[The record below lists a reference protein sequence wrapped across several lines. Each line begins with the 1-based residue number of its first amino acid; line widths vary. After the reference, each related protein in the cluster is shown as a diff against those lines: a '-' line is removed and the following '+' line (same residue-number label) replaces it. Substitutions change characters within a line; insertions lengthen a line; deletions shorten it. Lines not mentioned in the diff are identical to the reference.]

1 MNKAILVGRLGK
13 DPEFKRLGD
22 KQTPMAKFSIATKGR
37 GESEWHNI
45 VVWGKSAEICEKYL
59 SKGSQVG
66 IDGEIKTRSW
76 EQDGQKKYTTE
87 IHTYN
92 ISLMGKSEP
101 KDTEINIDFGMEKKN
116 ENEMPF

>member
-13 DPEFKRLGD
+13 DPEFKCIGE
-22 KQTPMAKFSIATKGR
+22 KNTPMAKFSIATKSR
-37 GESEWHNI
+37 GQSEWHNI

-76 EQDGQKKYTTE
+76 EKDGEKKYTTE

-92 ISLMGKSEP
+92 INMLGKSEAK
-101 KDTEINIDFGMEKKN
+101 KDDVSIDFGLESKSD
-116 ENEMPF
+116 ELPF